1 MLISELQINNPFLYK
16 GHDAIV
22 SIYRT
27 TLVKY
32 ESLKSR
38 GLEGRV
44 CRVSLDSNSQC
55 PVHADGPDGNLP

>member
-1 MLISELQINNPFLYK
+1 MLISEPQINNPSLYK

-22 SIYRT
+22 SIYQM

-38 GLEGRV
+38 GLERRV
-44 CRVSLDSNSQC
+44 CKLSLDSNSQC
-55 PVHADGPDGNLP
+55 PVRADGPDGNLP